1 MLPFAQILVTE
12 EMDLPLALGVLA
24 QIVFIL
30 SGIYLFWR
38 LVLSEKFRDARE
50 RSSPLVPWHVGTMDF
65 FYAVLIVIFVGVAG
79 NAVGMW
85 VGKILDA
92 DKELTIVF
100 QGGGFQGGLLLG
112 GLVAASF
119 IRQRQIASAVDQPKA
134 YPPILNIWRGGLIAL
149 LAAFPVLTAINLV
162 WTSGLN
168 ALGLDTSQQELVEI
182 FSEMKSTPALL
193 GMIFLAVVVAPLTE
207 EVIFRA
213 GLFRYL
219 RSRTSSWVALGL
231 PAGIFAIMH
240 GNLVA
245 FGPLFALGLV
255 FAIAYERTGR
265 IAIPI
270 IAHSLFNLNTV
281 VLLLVGIE
289 V

>member
-1 MLPFAQILVTE
+1 MLPIAQILITQ
-12 EMDLPLALGVLA
+12 EMDLPLILGVLA
-24 QIVFIL
+24 QLVFLL

-38 LVLSEKFRDARE
+38 LVLSEKFREARE
-50 RSSPLVPWHVGTMDF
+50 RPSSLAPWHVEGMDF
-65 FYAVLIVIFVGVAG
+65 FYGVLIVILVGVAG
-79 NAVGMW
+79 NAAGMW
-85 VGKILDA
+85 VA
-92 DKELTIVF
+92 DMLRTDDELTIVF
-100 QGGGFQGGLLLG
+100 QGAGFQGGLLLG
-112 GLVAASF
+112 GLIAASF
-119 IRQRQIASAVDQPKA
+119 IRQRQIAASVDQPKSS
-134 YPPILNIWRGGLIAL
+134 PPALNVWWGGLITL
-149 LAAFPVLTAINLV
+149 LAAFPVLTGINLA
-162 WTSGLN
+162 WTSGLD

-182 FSEMKSTPALL
+182 FSEMESTPALL

-207 EVIFRA
+207 EVVFRA

-219 RSRTSSWVALGL
+219 RSRTSRWVAFGL

-265 IAIPI
+265 IAVPI
-270 IAHSLFNLNTV
+270 IAHGLFNLNTV